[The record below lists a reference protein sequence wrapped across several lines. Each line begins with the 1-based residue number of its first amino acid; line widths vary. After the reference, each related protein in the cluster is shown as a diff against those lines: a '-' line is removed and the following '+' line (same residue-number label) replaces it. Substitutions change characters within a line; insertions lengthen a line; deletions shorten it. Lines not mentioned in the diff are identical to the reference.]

1 MATLYSISEQV
12 MSFLQ
17 GGDSPQAPKFERE
30 EVKRAV
36 VQVINGL
43 IKTQHL
49 TEEMAGG
56 ETIPDGSV
64 LAEYDS
70 VPVEKY
76 KNVSRATL
84 PAMPV
89 KLPLNMGIF
98 HVSKTDDIINGFI
111 PFEPGQLQMI
121 GEEAMISDIL
131 GQIGYEPMGKY
142 IIFNKDITTNQ
153 AEYRIT
159 EVYMKLVVKDLS
171 LYGDFELLPIPSSME
186 FEVIMGT
193 YQALTGQMPANKK
206 VDVINK
212 QPEVT
217 Q

>member
-12 MSFLQ
+12 RSMLQ
-17 GGDSPQAPKFERE
+17 GGDPPQAPKFEME
-30 EVKRAV
+30 EVKRLVIQV
-36 VQVINGL
+36 VNGL

-70 VPVEKY
+70 VAVEKY

-89 KLPLNMGIF
+89 KLSLNMGIW
-98 HVSKTDDIINGFI
+98 HVSRTDDIINGFI

-121 GEEAMISDIL
+121 GEEPLISDIL

-142 IIFNKDITTNQ
+142 IIFNKDITTNDPDNK
-153 AEYRIT
+153 ID

-171 LYGDFELLPIPSSME
+171 LYGDYEMLPIPASME
-186 FEVIMGT
+186 GEVIMQT
-193 YQALTGQMPANKK
+193 FQILSGQFPSNKK

-212 QPEVT
+212 QQEVT